1 MIITLE
7 NFTKSYGEKRL
18 FAGVNLSMDAGDKVG
33 IVGVNGTGKST
44 FLKAIA
50 GLVPVDDGTMVTM
63 RGLRI
68 EYLAQDKV
76 FDPEHTVLMEVFRG
90 MTPLMDA
97 LRGYELA
104 LAEAAKDPESPA
116 IQKRIMQYA
125 EKIDEL
131 DGWQVEC
138 LFTDDAADA
147 CSSAADRC
155 AVCAAG
161 DIRRRETDD
170 AACAS
175 TSRGNRSGVLAV
187 GDIHLLTGDSIVG
200 STHDTTSVVFCCVDV
215 RSARAVDDGA
225 IGLDAA
231 NDTADTSPTFKVLE
245 EGANTLGKESAA
257 QLANRQLLFIN
268 KLKAALVR
276 IENKTYGICR
286 ETGKLIPKERLR
298 VVPHATLSID
308 AKNMGK
314 R

>member
-7 NFTKSYGEKRL
+7 NFTKSYGEKQL

-104 LAEAAKDPESPA
+104 LADAAKDPESPA

-131 DGWQVEC
+131 DGWQVESTAKTVLQKLGIADYTAKTGTLSGGQQKRLALATALIQPC
-138 LFTDDAADA
+138 DLLLLDEPTNHLDLESITALNNGLIAFKGTALFVSHDHEFVQTIANRIIDITPDGVVDRLSTYDD
-147 CSSAADRC
+147 
-155 AVCAAG
+155 
-161 DIRRRETDD
+161 
-170 AACAS
+170 
-175 TSRGNRSGVLAV
+175 
-187 GDIHLLTGDSIVG
+187 
-200 STHDTTSVVFCCVDV
+200 F
-215 RSARAVDDGA
+215 
-225 IGLDAA
+225 
-231 NDTADTSPTFKVLE
+231 
-245 EGANTLGKESAA
+245 
-257 QLANRQLLFIN
+257 LANETVRQQLQE
-268 KLKAALVR
+268 KYK
-276 IENKTYGICR
+276 K
-286 ETGKLIPKERLR
+286 
-298 VVPHATLSID
+298 
-308 AKNMGK
+308 
-314 R
+314 

>member
-7 NFTKSYGEKRL
+7 NFTKSYGEKQL

-131 DGWQVEC
+131 DGWQVESTAKTVLQKLGIGDYTAKAGTLSGGQQKRLALATALIQPC
-138 LFTDDAADA
+138 DLLLLDEPTNHLDSETIAWLEEYLRGQKGALLMRSCASFSRKRA
-147 CSSAADRC
+147 SSA
-155 AVCAAG
+155 
-161 DIRRRETDD
+161 RRP
-170 AACAS
+170 AS
-175 TSRGNRSGVLAV
+175 
-187 GDIHLLTGDSIVG
+187 
-200 STHDTTSVVFCCVDV
+200 
-215 RSARAVDDGA
+215 RSARTSCATSSSGCAAAHRPARRSSAPASSATRRSRIRRSTSTAARSRSGSRAAVSG
-225 IGLDAA
+225 
-231 NDTADTSPTFKVLE
+231 
-245 EGANTLGKESAA
+245 
-257 QLANRQLLFIN
+257 
-268 KLKAALVR
+268 
-276 IENKTYGICR
+276 
-286 ETGKLIPKERLR
+286 
-298 VVPHATLSID
+298 VPLSSSTT
-308 AKNMGK
+308 
-314 R
+314 

>member
-7 NFTKSYGEKRL
+7 NFTKSYGEKQL

-104 LAEAAKDPESPA
+104 LADAAKDPESPA
-116 IQKRIMQYA
+116 IQRRIMQYA

-131 DGWQVEC
+131 DGWQVESTAKTVLQKLGIADYTAKAGTLSGGQQKRLALATALIQPC
-138 LFTDDAADA
+138 DLLLLDEPTTYLDMAHQLEVMQIIAAINRQYGMTVVMVLHDINHALQYADAVAVLHEHRIVRQGSPQDVISAELLADVFGVEADSFTD
-147 CSSAADRC
+147 R
-155 AVCAAG
+155 AG
-161 DIRRRETDD
+161 RR
-170 AACAS
+170 
-175 TSRGNRSGVLAV
+175 VL
-187 GDIHLLTGDSIVG
+187 
-200 STHDTTSVVFCCVDV
+200 
-215 RSARAVDDGA
+215 
-225 IGLDAA
+225 
-231 NDTADTSPTFKVLE
+231 SPV
-245 EGANTLGKESAA
+245 
-257 QLANRQLLFIN
+257 
-268 KLKAALVR
+268 ALVR
-276 IENKTYGICR
+276 
-286 ETGKLIPKERLR
+286 
-298 VVPHATLSID
+298 H
-308 AKNMGK
+308 
-314 R
+314 

>member
-7 NFTKSYGEKRL
+7 NFTKSYGEKQL

-104 LAEAAKDPESPA
+104 LADAVKDPDSPA

-131 DGWQVEC
+131 DGWQVESTAKKLKKNSDFQKIADDGDVDASVLYGQEEVSR
-138 LFTDDAADA
+138 LFQVTNYIRIAAVVLVGLLTFIA
-147 CSSAADRC
+147 FIFINNTIRLSITA
-155 AVCAAG
+155 
-161 DIRRRETDD
+161 RRREI
-170 AACAS
+170 AIMRLVGAS
-175 TSRGNRSGVLAV
+175 NGFIRGPFITEGVLQAV
-187 GDIHLLTGDSIVG
+187 LGSLLSIGVLELLRNLLVPRLQESIGWMSFALPMQYYLVTYAALILVG
-200 STHDTTSVVFCCVDV
+200 VI
-215 RSARAVDDGA
+215 
-225 IGLDAA
+225 IGL
-231 NDTADTSPTFKVLE
+231 F
-245 EGANTLGKESAA
+245 GSAIA
-257 QLANRQLLFIN
+257 MR
-268 KLKAALVR
+268 R
-276 IENKTYGICR
+276 Y
-286 ETGKLIPKERLR
+286 LR
-298 VVPHATLSID
+298 V
-308 AKNMGK
+308 
-314 R
+314 